1 MPKLKRRLLIAA
13 FIVIGALAAFFFST
27 NVIEWVVATKSLSN
41 TESLRSILI
50 GALIGAIVT
59 LLARPIWILN
69 QSLLAIYLMTCG
81 LLMCQG
87 AMYCLAHPS
96 VLADRVNL
104 TPFLVGALFTWA
116 ICMVA
121 DRNWATPAEIE
132 ARYSSQKE
140 EKVRPRFRYWRGD

>member
-1 MPKLKRRLLIAA
+1 
-13 FIVIGALAAFFFST
+13 VIGALAAFFFST

-50 GALIGAIVT
+50 GALIGAIVA

-81 LLMCQG
+81 LLMSQG
-87 AMYCLAHPS
+87 VLYCLAHPS
-96 VLADRVNL
+96 VLSDWANL
-104 TPFLVGALFTWA
+104 APFLVGALFTWA

-121 DRNWATPAEIE
+121 DRNWATPAEIK
-132 ARYSSQKE
+132 ASYSSQEE
-140 EKVRPRFRYWRGD
+140 EKARPRFRFWSGD